1 VVGGAWLFLARAA
14 FAGRSEPRTIAP
26 RQPLFRR
33 SPD

>member
-1 VVGGAWLFLARAA
+1 VGAWLRLAHAA
-14 FAGRSEPRTIAP
+14 FAGRADARAIAP